1 MMKQSCNGCRILRKG
16 CCEECIIKP
25 CLEWINSPNAQAN
38 ATLFLA
44 KFYGRVGL
52 LNLINAAPPHLRPVV
67 FKSLLYESCGR
78 IANPTFGSVG
88 LFWTGEWAQCQAAVE
103 AVLTGSQIN
112 VVAASHSQVTSGTE
126 HVSQINGI
134 RHVSID
140 DDVDREKG
148 KVKKMKRTGKVITP
162 KPAPQVGLVDSAA
175 MWKLASSRE
184 AGGSDGDSEATVEA
198 TSPTK
203 LSRNGGAEI
212 DLELTLG

>member
-67 FKSLLYESCGR
+67 FKSLMYEACGR

-88 LFWTGEWAQCQAAVE
+88 LFWTGEWAHCQAAVE
-103 AVLTGSQIN
+103 AVLAGSQIN
-112 VVAASHSQVTSGTE
+112 AVVASHSQKTPGTH
-126 HVSQINGI
+126 HVSQNIGI
-134 RHVSID
+134 RHVSKHA
-140 DDVDREKG
+140 DVDDQKG
-148 KVKKMKRTGKVITP
+148 KAKKIKRTRKVIQM
-162 KPAPQVGLVDSAA
+162 KPQMGSAA
-175 MWKLASSRE
+175 LWKPTSSCAPSHE
-184 AGGSDGDSEATVEA
+184 ETVEA
-198 TSPTK
+198 MLANP
-203 LSRNGGAEI
+203 NGGAEI
-212 DLELTLG
+212 NLELTLT